1 LKTKLQAE
9 GSELSQNMGQLKMEA
24 EDGKFRETDVAD
36 TEQAKGVMENAQ
48 AGKKGGAVAK
58 MQEKN

>member
-1 LKTKLQAE
+1 
-9 GSELSQNMGQLKMEA
+9 MEA